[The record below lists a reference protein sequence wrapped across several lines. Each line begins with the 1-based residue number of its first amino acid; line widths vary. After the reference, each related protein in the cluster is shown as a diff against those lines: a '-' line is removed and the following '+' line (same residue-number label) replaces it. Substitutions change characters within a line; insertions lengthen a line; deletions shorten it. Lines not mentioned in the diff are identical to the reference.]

1 MLIRLP
7 SLIRL
12 ECLSYGIQDQTKLG
26 ATVLRGTD
34 VIPDSTRFETAIARF
49 DAANAE
55 DPNLEEVDG
64 AACPK
69 ELLYAQRMTA
79 WLDKLAPSASEA
91 LRLAA
96 RAQHIRRW
104 AIPRRDY
111 PMTRTGY
118 LKWRTTLYRF
128 HADTAGNILR
138 EVGYDADTIAAVQS
152 LLRKERLKR
161 NPDMQCLEDVA
172 CLVFLESYFTD
183 FAPQYDEQKV
193 LDILRKTWKKM
204 SEQGRAAARHLALPE
219 AAQALVKKALA
230 TP

>member
-1 MLIRLP
+1 MI
-7 SLIRL
+7 S
-12 ECLSYGIQDQTKLG
+12 
-26 ATVLRGTD
+26 
-34 VIPDSTRFETAIARF
+34 DSTRFETAIDRF

-55 DPNLEEVDG
+55 DPNTEEMDG
-64 AACPK
+64 VSYPK

-79 WLDKLAPSASEA
+79 WLDKLAPDASEP

-128 HADTAGNILR
+128 HADTAGDILR
-138 EVGYDADTIAAVQS
+138 EVGYDDATVGAVQS

-161 NPDMQCLEDVA
+161 NADMQCLEDVI
-172 CLVFLESYFTD
+172 CLVFLESYFAN
-183 FAPQYDEQKV
+183 FAPQVDEQKV
-193 LDILRKTWKKM
+193 IDILRKTWRKM
-204 SEQGRAAARHLALPE
+204 SPQGQSAARGLALPP
-219 AAQALVKKALA
+219 AAHALLEKALA

>member
-1 MLIRLP
+1 MIADP
-7 SLIRL
+7 
-12 ECLSYGIQDQTKLG
+12 
-26 ATVLRGTD
+26 
-34 VIPDSTRFETAIARF
+34 TRFETAIARF

-55 DPNLEEVDG
+55 DPNAETVDG
-64 AACPK
+64 VAHPK

-79 WLDKLAPSASEA
+79 WLEKLSPDASEA

-104 AIPRRDY
+104 TIPRRDY

-128 HADTAGNILR
+128 HADTAGGMLR
-138 EVGYDADTIAAVQS
+138 AVGYDDATIAAVQS

-161 NPDMQCLEDVA
+161 NPDAQCLEDVA
-172 CLVFLESYFTD
+172 CLVFLESYFAE

-204 SEQGRAAARHLALPE
+204 SDRGRAAACDLALPE
-219 AAQALVKKALA
+219 AARALVEKALA
-230 TP
+230 AP

>member
-1 MLIRLP
+1 MIADP
-7 SLIRL
+7 
-12 ECLSYGIQDQTKLG
+12 
-26 ATVLRGTD
+26 
-34 VIPDSTRFETAIARF
+34 TRFAAAIARF

-55 DPNLEEVDG
+55 DPNTEEVAG
-64 AACPK
+64 VAHPK

-79 WLDKLAPSASEA
+79 WLDKLAPDASEA

-118 LKWRTTLYRF
+118 LRWRTTLYRF
-128 HADTAGNILR
+128 HADTAGAILR
-138 EVGYDADTIAAVQS
+138 AVGYDDATVAAVQS
-152 LLRKERLKR
+152 LLRKERLRR
-161 NPDMQCLEDVA
+161 NPDMQCLEDVI
-172 CLVFLESYFTD
+172 CLVFLESYFAN

-204 SEQGRAAARHLALPE
+204 SPRGRAAARDLTLPPAAHALLE
-219 AAQALVKKALA
+219 KALA